1 MCRTLREYAEYTD
14 RIRRYTKEMNLNEAV
29 ERAIQECIRE
39 GILKDFLE
47 KHRTEAK
54 TMSIFEYDQEKH
66 MRMEREEAME
76 EGLQKGIQEER
87 NRIIQN
93 MLRCG
98 MSEEELMRALDL
110 SREELEKCKEKN

>member
-1 MCRTLREYAEYTD
+1 
-14 RIRRYTKEMNLNEAV
+14 MNLNEAV

-76 EGLQKGIQEER
+76 DER
-87 NRIIQN
+87 NRIVQK
-93 MLRCG
+93 LLCHG
-98 MSEEELMRALDL
+98 MSEEELMMALDL